1 MLDEHNLVN
10 PSEWLLLNSVPQSNR
25 NELQTFGGSI

>member
-10 PSEWLLLNSVPQSNR
+10 PSEWLLLNLVPQSNR
-25 NELQTFGGSI
+25 NELQTFGGSV